1 MADLLNIHA
10 VLKSS
15 LVNGPGKRLVV
26 FFQGCV
32 RGCAGCFNPDTHSK
46 EVRTLYTPEDLLE
59 AYLTESADLAGLA
72 DPVEGITVSGG
83 EPFLQSAGLGRL
95 LFLARNR
102 GLSTLVYTGYLIEEL
117 RADPCRAG
125 ALEHIDVLID
135 GPFVEG
141 MKEPTLLA
149 RGSTNQ
155 RVHLLTGRY
164 TAGDLLMPGRSEIT
178 ISPGGIVTETGF
190 SRTTQRELII

>member
-1 MADLLNIHA
+1 MVELLNIHA

-26 FFQGCV
+26 FFQGCD
-32 RGCAGCFNPDTHSK
+32 RGCQGCFNPDTHSK
-46 EVRTLYTPEDLLE
+46 EARALYTPEALLE
-59 AYLTESADLAGLA
+59 TYLIDQA

-117 RADPCRAG
+117 RAGVDRARV
-125 ALEHIDVLID
+125 LEYIDVLID

-141 MKEPTLLA
+141 LKEPTLLA
-149 RGSTNQ
+149 RGSINQ

-164 TAGDLLMPGRSEIT
+164 MAGDLLMPGRSEIT

>member
-26 FFQGCV
+26 FFQGCD

-46 EVRTLYTPEDLLE
+46 EVRTLYAPEDLLE
-59 AYLTESADLAGLA
+59 AYLLDRANPA

-95 LFLARNR
+95 LFLAQTR

>member
-1 MADLLNIHA
+1 MAELLNIHA

-26 FFQGCV
+26 FFQGCD
-32 RGCAGCFNPDTHSK
+32 RGCPGCFNPDTHSK
-46 EVRTLYTPEDLLE
+46 EARGLYTPEDILKAHLMDS
-59 AYLTESADLAGLA
+59 ADSADL
-72 DPVEGITVSGG
+72 VEGLTVSGG

-102 GLSTLVYTGYLIEEL
+102 GLSTVVYTGYLIEEL

-125 ALEHIDVLID
+125 ALEQIDVLID
-135 GPFVEG
+135 GPFVEE

-164 TAGDLLMPGRSEIT
+164 KAGDLLMTARSEIT

>member
-1 MADLLNIHA
+1 MAELLNIHA

-32 RGCAGCFNPDTHSK
+32 RGCAGCFNPDTHSN

-59 AYLTESADLAGLA
+59 AYLLDRADLA
-72 DPVEGITVSGG
+72 DSVEGITVSGG

-117 RADPCRAG
+117 RADPERDK

-135 GPFVEG
+135 GPFVKG
-141 MKEPTLLA
+141 LREPTLLA